1 MLSKGITEVLKEAS
15 KGKELEDILKEMA
28 LNEILKNTRLS
39 ARGKEVTY
47 DMNPNLSIYNNPM
60 ETGIKFEKRFADGG
74 IASAIGEI
82 QKRKDGGS
90 SNKEDFMKKG
100 INSMLESL
108 GIETDYKKL
117 IKSKRDKAEQKIKA
131 DIEATNF
138 VKNLMSEYMDGT
150 KTFGQ
155 FQKDYGNVEDL
166 KFKYIEKK
174 YPDVYKNFYSLP
186 LEMRS
191 KFNSSTEKFNQ
202 ATGEIQNR
210 KDGSDAMG
218 EGGIGN
224 LLVGEDGLLFDTSS
238 PGTMAADAGILALT
252 VFPPAAI
259 AARLIQA
266 GYKGAKLTKAMNQ
279 VKKIQES
286 VPKTGLGLKGS
297 GRGSTFMQL
306 TVPKEVAGVANM
318 ADGGVPKTKLQAA
331 LSIFDRV
338 KKMLKQDKK
347 KNTKK
352 DGVTDRP
359 PTTESAI
366 PGELKAIAGAI
377 KPVAGNKAVQK
388 NLIRTAIYG
397 APALVATE
405 ALLEPDAVETAI
417 EDKIVPQMDEEKV
430 LDDSVEKEVK
440 GRFDFLKDMDPAL
453 ARALIAGG
461 SAMLRPTEGPVRSFL
476 SLGEFGGAFADSLSK
491 SDAAKTDLERLYA
504 TVVAQTPEGEEP
516 PTVQEFLLS
525 QKGGS
530 DNLTLENLQQGS
542 APFLGLLNE
551 RFGGDYEFDDFQL
564 DLGNGNKIPLIEA
577 YLTMESDE
585 DLRALLNKAELKTG
599 AEGNSGG
606 FLPNI
611 RNLLSGD

>member
-1 MLSKGITEVLKEAS
+1 MLSEGITEVLKEAS

-60 ETGIKFEKRFADGG
+60 ETGIRFEKRFADGG
-74 IASAIGEI
+74 IASAVKKTKNDRQSLIEEI
-82 QKRKDGGS
+82 LKKRNLRLEDGSPFPEGMVVGPKRTMEFRDINQNGIDDRAEGMYRLRDLISKSDVPSGPKS
-90 SNKEDFMKKG
+90 SYKVVNPEEEFANGG
-100 INSMLESL
+100 IASA
-108 GIETDYKKL
+108 I
-117 IKSKRDKAEQKIKA
+117 
-131 DIEATNF
+131 
-138 VKNLMSEYMDGT
+138 
-150 KTFGQ
+150 
-155 FQKDYGNVEDL
+155 
-166 KFKYIEKK
+166 
-174 YPDVYKNFYSLP
+174 
-186 LEMRS
+186 
-191 KFNSSTEKFNQ
+191 
-202 ATGEIQNR
+202 GEIQNR
-210 KDGSDAMG
+210 KDGSGAMG

-224 LLVGEDGLLFDTSS
+224 LLAGEGGLLFDTSS

-286 VPKTGLGLKGS
+286 IPKTGLGLKGS

-318 ADGGVPKTKLQAA
+318 ADGGAAEKEEEKTFNIKKLLDDIKILLNPPREIAKNIIEKPAVATGETIKDAA
-331 LSIFDRV
+331 V
-338 KKMLKQDKK
+338 
-347 KNTKK
+347 
-352 DGVTDRP
+352 
-359 PTTESAI
+359 
-366 PGELKAIAGAI
+366 AI
-377 KPVAGNKAVQK
+377 KDSLQGRYVNEVSDVENK
-388 NLIRTAIYG
+388 
-397 APALVATE
+397 PE
-405 ALLEPDAVETAI
+405 E
-417 EDKIVPQMDEEKV
+417 IVPQIVSQIDEEEV
-430 LDDSVEKEVK
+430 LDDSVKKEVK

-530 DNLTLENLQQGS
+530 ENLTLFENQQSTG
-542 APFLGLLNE
+542 ALLGLLQDEYGTGYKIEDFVVVSKNE
-551 RFGGDYEFDDFQL
+551 KGEEIAKPLRDAIKEARTNDDFQ
-564 DLGNGNKIPLIEA
+564 NIYSKTI
-577 YLTMESDE
+577 
-585 DLRALLNKAELKTG
+585 LNPSAKKEK
-599 AEGNSGG
+599 SGG
-606 FLPNI
+606 FLST
-611 RNLLSGD
+611 LFGD